1 MTHIKNCPRDED
13 SFFRLLNLTDGFQ
26 NNLCNDGRSDI
37 GTDEYHN
44 TDKNDSPAALGK
56 DIKVLANGNPRI
68 SKNRCAELQEPYVL
82 YIVIDNVTS
91 RKSRIGEDTT

>member
-13 SFFRLLNLTDGFQ
+13 SFFRLLNLTDSFQ
-26 NNLCNDGRSDI
+26 NNLGHNSRSDI
-37 GTDEYHN
+37 GTDKYYD

-68 SKNRCAELQEPYVL
+68 GKNRCTKLQKSYML
-82 YIVIDNVTS
+82 YIVIDDITP